1 MPAHLPVLLAETI
14 EFLAPASGQVFVD
27 ATCGA
32 GGHTAKL
39 AAAVGAD
46 GSVIALDRDDTALAI
61 AQRHLG
67 HLSQIHFVRA
77 NFRNLCEILRSLQID
92 NVNGILADLGIS
104 SMQLTGD
111 DRGFSFRSEG
121 ELDMRMDTSS
131 ETTAARLLATLSEQE
146 LGRIF
151 REYGE
156 ERHWRAMAR
165 AVVRYRKTG
174 ETFTGPALQALA
186 HRAARSARAGGI
198 DSATRIFQALRIA
211 VNDELGALAEFL
223 PAAVDA
229 LAPGGR
235 LAVISFHSLEDR
247 MVKRHFRAAAR
258 GCICPKDLPQC
269 VCNHEAILR
278 ELTRKPIT
286 PREEESRANPRARSA
301 KLRVAQRLG

>member
-1 MPAHLPVLLAETI
+1 MSAHQSVLPAETI

-32 GGHTAKL
+32 GGHTALL
-39 AAAVGAD
+39 AAAVGAE
-46 GSVIALDRDDTALAI
+46 GSVIALDQDDAALAV
-61 AQRHLG
+61 AQRRLAQV
-67 HLSQIHFVRA
+67 SQIQFVCA
-77 NFRNLCEILRSLQID
+77 NFRDLREILDSLGIEK
-92 NVNGILADLGIS
+92 VHGILADLGTS

-121 ELDMRMDTSS
+121 ELDMRMD
-131 ETTAARLLATLSEQE
+131 ERNATTAARLLKTSSEEE

-165 AVVRYRKTG
+165 AVVRYRETG
-174 ETFTGPALQALA
+174 EPFTGPALQALA
-186 HRAARSARAGGI
+186 HRVARTGRAGGI

-211 VNDELGALAEFL
+211 VNDELGALSEFL
-223 PAAVDA
+223 PAAENS
-229 LAPGGR
+229 LLEGGR

-247 MVKRHFRAAAR
+247 LVKHHFRAAAR
-258 GCICPKDLPQC
+258 GCVCPKELPRC
-269 VCNHEAILR
+269 VCGHRATLR

-286 PREEESRANPRARSA
+286 PSEEECRVNPRARSA